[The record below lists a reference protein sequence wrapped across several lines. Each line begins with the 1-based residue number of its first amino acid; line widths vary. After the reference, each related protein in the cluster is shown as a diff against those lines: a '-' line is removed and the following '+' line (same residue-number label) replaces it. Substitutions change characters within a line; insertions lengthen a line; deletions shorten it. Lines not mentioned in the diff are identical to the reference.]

1 VSLQGVARNYAE
13 ALLVLADKAKAVE
26 SWASLIDAV
35 AEGVRLSPE
44 AEAVLMSPRITKD
57 AKAKLVAA
65 ALPKAPK
72 EFVSF
77 VQAVVKRGRQ
87 GILREIADEYLILAD
102 AKLDRVRARIILAR
116 EANAEQKQA
125 IAKWLSDAIG
135 KTAIADFST
144 DPSLLGGAVVRIR
157 ERVFDGSIKRK
168 MTTLRRVLLSR

>member
-1 VSLQGVARNYAE
+1 VSIQGVARNYAE

-116 EANAEQKQA
+116 DATSDEQKA

-135 KTAIADFST
+135 KTAIADFTT
-144 DPSLLGGAVVRIR
+144 DPSLLGGAVVRIK

-168 MTTLRRVLLSR
+168 IGTLRRVLLSK